1 MRKKRSL
8 FDSMIDSVSDFDKSL
23 GLSAKFPELTE
34 YSLGE
39 GLVARKTKQRPQKT
53 NTFAKRKNAIY
64 SGAAPLNYKEADEH
78 DNLKNTDMF
87 NFNLTG
93 RIKQQQ

>member
-1 MRKKRSL
+1 MRKRKSL
-8 FDSMIDSVSDFDKSL
+8 LDGMVDSIADFDRSL
-23 GLSAKFPELTE
+23 GLTAKFPELTE

-39 GLVARKTKQRPQKT
+39 GLSAKKIKQKPPKT
-53 NTFAKRKNAIY
+53 NLFIKRKNAVY
-64 SGAAPLNYKEADEH
+64 TGAAPLNYKEADEH
-78 DNLKNTDMF
+78 DNIKNTDIF